1 MDWEFFWVI
10 LVVIGLDGYLYWH
23 FNNIFNIQFELTNK
37 MITTFQKQQD
47 DEVEIEDLGF
57 DITGNEIMQVT
68 DGEE

>member
-37 MITTFQKQQD
+37 IITTFQKQQD
-47 DEVEIEDLGF
+47 DGVEIEDLGF
-57 DITGNEIMQVT
+57 DITGNETMQPNEQ
-68 DGEE
+68 EE

>member
-57 DITGNEIMQVT
+57 DITGNEIIQVT
-68 DGEE
+68 EGEE

>member
-47 DEVEIEDLGF
+47 DGVEIEDLGF
-57 DITGNEIMQVT
+57 DITGNETMQVT
-68 DGEE
+68 EGEE